1 MNMTKKEIEKLKEV
15 LNENQ
20 NTEASLTNNNNMFK
34 GLLTDAK
41 AENDKL
47 VVTISKNT
55 DEISDLKFKLSDADN
70 KMNELKLVNS
80 E

>member
-1 MNMTKKEIEKLKEV
+1 MTKKEIEKLKEV

>member
-1 MNMTKKEIEKLKEV
+1 MNKKENEKLKEV

-20 NTEASLTNNNNMFK
+20 NTESSLTNNNNMFK
-34 GLLTDAK
+34 GLLSDAK

-47 VVTISKNT
+47 VVTISKNS

>member
-1 MNMTKKEIEKLKEV
+1 MTKKEIEKLKEV

-34 GLLTDAK
+34 GLLSDAK

>member
-34 GLLTDAK
+34 GLLSDAK

>member
-1 MNMTKKEIEKLKEV
+1 MNMTKKENEKLKEV

-20 NTEASLTNNNNMFK
+20 NTEANLTNNNNMFK
-34 GLLTDAK
+34 GLLSDAK

>member
-1 MNMTKKEIEKLKEV
+1 MTKKENEKLKEV

-20 NTEASLTNNNNMFK
+20 NTESSLTNNNNMFK
-34 GLLTDAK
+34 GLLSDAK

-47 VVTISKNT
+47 VVTISKNS